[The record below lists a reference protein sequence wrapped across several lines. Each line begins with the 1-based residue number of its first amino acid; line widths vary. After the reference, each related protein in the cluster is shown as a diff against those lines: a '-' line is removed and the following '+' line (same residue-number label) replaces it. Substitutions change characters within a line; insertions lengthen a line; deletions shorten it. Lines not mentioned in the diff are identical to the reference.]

1 MNQCC
6 QKTWWVKINI
16 YIYKNILKSI
26 LQKIC
31 PPPKKAQLHPFPHQC
46 YWLHLRSLPDSN
58 LIH

>member
-31 PPPKKAQLHPFPHQC
+31 PPSKKPSYTLF
-46 YWLHLRSLPDSN
+46 
-58 LIH
+58 LISVIGYI